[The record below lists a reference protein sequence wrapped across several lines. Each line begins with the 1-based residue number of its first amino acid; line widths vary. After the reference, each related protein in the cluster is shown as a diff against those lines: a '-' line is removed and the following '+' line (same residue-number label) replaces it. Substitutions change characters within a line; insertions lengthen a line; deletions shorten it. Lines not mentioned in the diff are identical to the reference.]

1 MEGREG
7 KAYQREGGKER
18 RRRREMVV
26 VAAADGG
33 SRRGRCAK
41 PPPRTAKSPP
51 RTAASRATSSASRPP
66 PSLTSHA
73 AAESFRRYGGGD
85 VIRADL
91 GLERPFRSSFHS
103 ELAQNEQ
110 QFFVGPGFETG

>member
-33 SRRGRCAK
+33 SRRGRCVK
-41 PPPRTAKSPP
+41 PP
-51 RTAASRATSSASRPP
+51 SRRLAPLSRRLAPL
-66 PSLTSHA
+66 SGR
-73 AAESFRRYGGGD
+73 ESFRRYGGGD